1 MCEVADRLWNSG
13 REEGRSI
20 RDKEKIEE
28 MLKRGKEPQEIS
40 DFCNYPLELILEV
53 QKNLLV
59 LQ

>member
-1 MCEVADRLWNSG
+1 MSLTWG
-13 REEGRSI
+13 TLY
-20 RDKEKIEE
+20 EE
-28 MLKRGKEPQEIS
+28 MLKRGKEPKEIA